1 MKEHL
6 RRAGRA
12 VPWLLVMIALA
23 VGAVWI
29 LNGFEAGAQERDT
42 QHAEIVAL
50 QSGLEEANARLEAE
64 GEQPVP
70 VPTVDSNGEVT
81 LVPIPPTPEQTSA
94 AVADWFASHD
104 LSLTSG
110 YRSAMQDAV
119 ARHLTRNP
127 PAAGKD
133 GKDAPRPTD
142 QQIADAVAAYLIAN
156 PPADGVD
163 GTNGADGRGVVSAV
177 LDGCDV
183 VFTYTDGDTDRVGPI
198 CGTDGKNGSNGSD
211 GRGYVDVEC
220 HTSGDWIFTYTDGTA
235 QTVEG
240 PCRVVQP
247 SPTPTPT
254 ATTTKGR

>member
-1 MKEHL
+1 MRRV
-6 RRAGRA
+6 RRAA
-12 VPWLLVMIALA
+12 QTIPFVLFMVVVAAILLWVLNQLA
-23 VGAVWI
+23 TGADQR
-29 LNGFEAGAQERDT
+29 EQ

-50 QSGLEEANARLEAE
+50 QAGLDEANARLEAE

-70 VPTVDSNGEVT
+70 VPSVDSEGTVS
-81 LVPIPPTPEQTSA
+81 LVPVPPTPEQMDA

-104 LSLTSG
+104 LSLTPG
-110 YRSAMQDAV
+110 YSEAMQDAV

-127 PAAGKD
+127 PPAGKD
-133 GKDAPRPTD
+133 GSGPTD

-183 VFTYTDGDTDRVGPI
+183 VFTYTNGDTDRVGPI
-198 CGTDGKNGSNGSD
+198 CGKDGTNGSNGSD
-211 GRGYVDVEC
+211 GRGIAKTEC
-220 HTSGDWIFTYTDGTA
+220 HTTGDWIITYTDGTA
-235 QTVEG
+235 GTTPG

-254 ATTTKGR
+254 AATTKGR